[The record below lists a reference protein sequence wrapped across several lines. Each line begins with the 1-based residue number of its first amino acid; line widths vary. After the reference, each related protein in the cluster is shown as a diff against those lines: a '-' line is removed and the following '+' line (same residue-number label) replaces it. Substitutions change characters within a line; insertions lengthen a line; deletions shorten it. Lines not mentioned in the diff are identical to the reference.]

1 MSLLEKILKIE
12 ALIQRSSSE
21 GEREAARLA
30 KERLTSQ
37 LAKRQAER
45 PVEYRFSFDCYWKKR
60 LFMSLCKKH
69 GFSTYRY
76 PRQRYT
82 TACLRVPE
90 SMLREVLQPEFRRYA
105 KILEELVEEVMKDLT
120 DQIYKTDEEEMIVG
134 GQLGFSEDA
143 SQDSAMVAS
152 FQDQASPRSCVV
164 ET

>member
-12 ALIQRSSSE
+12 ALIQGSSSD
-21 GEREAARLA
+21 GEREAARFA
-30 KERLTSQ
+30 KERLSSQ
-37 LAKRQAER
+37 LAKRQAEL

-69 GFSTYRY
+69 GFTTYRY

-105 KILEELVEEVMKDLT
+105 KMLEELVEEIMKDLT
-120 DQIYKTDEEEMIVG
+120 DQIHKTDEEEMVIG
-134 GQLGFSEDA
+134 GQLGFSGDV
-143 SQDSAMVAS
+143 SQDNSMATS
-152 FQDQASPRSCVV
+152 FQDQPLPHPCAV
-164 ET
+164 EV

>member
-12 ALIQRSSSE
+12 ALIQRASSE

-30 KERLTSQ
+30 KERLSSQ
-37 LAKRQAER
+37 LAKQQAET

-82 TACLRVPE
+82 TACLRIPE

-105 KILEELVEEVMKDLT
+105 KMLEELVEEIMKDLT
-120 DQIYKTDEEEMIVG
+120 NQIHETNEEEMVIG
-134 GQLGFSEDA
+134 GHIGFSGDA
-143 SQDSAMVAS
+143 PQNDPEIPNA
-152 FQDQASPRSCVV
+152 QDQLSPHTCSA
-164 ET
+164 